1 MKIPSLRPRK
11 SVEWSVKGNDSL
23 FFPNRGDN
31 RDNILQE
38 ILLPRDNGKF
48 LEKLA
53 ESKYEVS
60 TVFGYFRKIR
70 YSKTLSVVKPPSF
83 RKLERVNWNLVSGNE
98 KNIPFYF
105 IRLSPFRYYHRRVR
119 NEMIL

>member
-1 MKIPSLRPRK
+1 MT
-11 SVEWSVKGNDSL
+11 VEWSVKGNDSL

-38 ILLPRDNGKF
+38 ILLPRDNV

-60 TVFGYFRKIR
+60 TVFGYFREIR
-70 YSKTLSVVKPPSF
+70 YSSV
-83 RKLERVNWNLVSGNE
+83 R
-98 KNIPFYF
+98 
-105 IRLSPFRYYHRRVR
+105 RLSPW
-119 NEMIL
+119 

>member
-38 ILLPRDNGKF
+38 ILFPRDNV

-70 YSKTLSVVKPPSF
+70 YSSV
-83 RKLERVNWNLVSGNE
+83 R
-98 KNIPFYF
+98 
-105 IRLSPFRYYHRRVR
+105 RLSP
-119 NEMIL
+119 